1 MKRKELRFAHTAQ
14 GIMSAV
20 VDSNYNISFARDKT
34 MKKNVVRIPRAI
46 CSCGG
51 SCGSPCGSPC
61 GRNVK

>member
-1 MKRKELRFAHTAQ
+1 MKRKELRFAYTAQ
-14 GIMSAV
+14 GIMRAV
-20 VDSNYNISFARDKT
+20 LDSSYAGDKP
-34 MKKNVVRIPRAI
+34 MEKKNVVRTPRAI